1 MNKNVVNLHF
11 QVDEE
16 PLCGCATSKSL
27 FIYLSQT
34 NHKET
39 TQFLSNELTKK
50 GSHHTEKKK
59 KKKGGKNKKKVDVS
73 ISSLCN
79 SEPSKLKFLS

>member
-1 MNKNVVNLHF
+1 MLQLGLFEKPGKKMNKNVVNLHF

-16 PLCGCATSKSL
+16 PLCGCATCKSL

-39 TQFLSNELTKK
+39 TQSLSNELPKTA
-50 GSHHTEKKK
+50 SHHTAKKEKKK
-59 KKKGGKNKKKVDVS
+59 RKKQEKSGRFD
-73 ISSLCN
+73 
-79 SEPSKLKFLS
+79 F

>member
-1 MNKNVVNLHF
+1 MLQLGLFEKPGKKMNKNVVNLHF

-16 PLCGCATSKSL
+16 PLCGCATCKSL

-39 TQFLSNELTKK
+39 TQSLSNELPKTA
-50 GSHHTEKKK
+50 SHHTEKKEK
-59 KKKGGKNKKKVDVS
+59 KKRKKQEKSGRFD
-73 ISSLCN
+73 
-79 SEPSKLKFLS
+79 F

>member
-16 PLCGCATSKSL
+16 PLCGCATCKSL
-27 FIYLSQT
+27 FIYLSQM

-39 TQFLSNELTKK
+39 TQSLSNELTKK
-50 GSHHTEKKK
+50 GSHHTEKKEK
-59 KKKGGKNKKKVDVS
+59 KKEEKTRKKS
-73 ISSLCN
+73 TFR
-79 SEPSKLKFLS
+79 FLACVRASPAN

>member
-16 PLCGCATSKSL
+16 PLCGCATYKSL
-27 FIYLSQT
+27 FIYLSQM

-39 TQFLSNELTKK
+39 TQSLSNELTKK
-50 GSHHTEKKK
+50 GSHHTEKKEK
-59 KKKGGKNKKKVDVS
+59 KKEEKTRKKS
-73 ISSLCN
+73 TFR
-79 SEPSKLKFLS
+79 FLACVRASPAN